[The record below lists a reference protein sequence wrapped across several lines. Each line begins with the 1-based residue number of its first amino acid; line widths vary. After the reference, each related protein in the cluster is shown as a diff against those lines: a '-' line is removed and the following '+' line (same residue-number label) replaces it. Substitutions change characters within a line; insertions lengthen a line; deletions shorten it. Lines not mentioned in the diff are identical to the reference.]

1 MHIMRLNIVVTNT
14 TALHI
19 GSGRPG
25 VVTDSGVVTT
35 PLGEPFLPG
44 SSLKGKLRSTA
55 ERLAPHLGLTACL
68 LGTSPTDV
76 DCCTDGEWAKEN
88 KDRLEDIRSEANPN
102 KKRALIESVTCD
114 VCRIFGSPVMASR
127 LSISD
132 GSVIKW
138 EGIIQ
143 ARDGVVIDRDS
154 ETTVRRLRF
163 GYDVIPPGAQFQ
175 FSMELSDL
183 DEAELALIGASLLY
197 WRENLLLGG
206 GTSRGLGR
214 MRIESVEAWQVDLTK
229 PEEKLGY
236 LLHQEM
242 QPISDWEALFQMYV
256 DERLREVGSIA

>member
-1 MHIMRLNIVVTNT
+1 
-14 TALHI
+14 
-19 GSGRPG
+19 
-25 VVTDSGVVTT
+25 
-35 PLGEPFLPG
+35 
-44 SSLKGKLRSTA
+44 
-55 ERLAPHLGLTACL
+55 
-68 LGTSPTDV
+68 
-76 DCCTDGEWAKEN
+76 
-88 KDRLEDIRSEANPN
+88 
-102 KKRALIESVTCD
+102 
-114 VCRIFGSPVMASR
+114 MASR

-154 ETTVRRLRF
+154 ETTVRGLRF
-163 GYDVIPPGAQFQ
+163 DYDVIPPGAQFQ

-256 DERLREVGSIA
+256 DERLRRWVPLLKRWLCHAEVTSIWSALILSWLNPDSLHRWTRYGS